1 MTYEPFATTTR
12 DLRPVGEFF
21 DVLRRDAANK
31 LQSIGSTLELR
42 QFAEEEVPRLK
53 ADVKDIVPE
62 LGGSRPA
69 RVDEP
74 EWKRAEDNSTHKVA
88 RHYIATEIIGEPH
101 LLCYWPTLDS
111 PILPVDDHDGPRA
124 GLTVE
129 LRREIWEIARYDESN
144 GKHTWGLYTS
154 IYLTPHGEQLIQ
166 NSKLDVN
173 RIFRR
178 RHEYVE
184 PIIAELLS
192 QAKNF
197 AMNEYPEWLD
207 NLLHEKL
214 LELQARESV
223 SQSLV
228 FPSEWKMPPLILED
242 KESPHG
248 DGPVVD
254 LTHAEIS
261 LQPTPHLAAK
271 SFVDLQQVIRRWTD
285 AIERYP
291 RAFSKLSED
300 QLSDLLA
307 ATLNATM
314 PGANREVYTRT
325 GKSDIFIQADILQ
338 KGSGPEKVF
347 IAESKWA
354 RSVSIVQKA
363 LDPQLFSY
371 LSAHDTAAV
380 LLLLFKQKDSQKA
393 ALTYLAALESVA
405 GFQCRSKS
413 AVEEWPILTYLV
425 EGKTVSVCVATV
437 FLPAYESSTLR
448 EDDDA

>member
-12 DLRPVGEFF
+12 DSRPVNEFF
-21 DVLRRDAANK
+21 DLLRRDAANK
-31 LQSIGSTLELR
+31 LQSISSTSELR
-42 QFAEEEVPRLK
+42 QFAEEEAPRLK
-53 ADVKDIVPE
+53 ADVRDIVPE

-88 RHYIATEIIGEPH
+88 RHYIATEIIGDPH
-101 LLCYWPTLDS
+101 LLCYWPRMDF
-111 PILPVDDHDGPRA
+111 PILPVDDHDAPRA

-129 LRREIWEIARYDESN
+129 LRREIWEIARYNESD

-154 IYLTPHGEQLIQ
+154 IYLTPHEEQLIQ
-166 NSKLDVN
+166 SGQLDVN
-173 RIFRR
+173 GIFTRR
-178 RHEYVE
+178 REYVE
-184 PIIAELLS
+184 PIIRKLLS

-197 AMNEYPEWLD
+197 AINEYPEWLD
-207 NLLHEKL
+207 NLLQEKL

-223 SQSLV
+223 SRSLV
-228 FPSEWKMPPLILED
+228 FPSEWKMSPLLLED
-242 KESPHG
+242 EVSG
-248 DGPVVD
+248 DVDGPVID
-254 LTHAEIS
+254 LADIEIS
-261 LQPTPHLAAK
+261 IRPTPHLAAK
-271 SFVDLQQVIRRWTD
+271 SFAELQQVIRRWTD

-291 RAFSKLSED
+291 RAFSDLSED

-325 GKSDIFIQADILQ
+325 GKSDIFIQADILH

-371 LSAHDTAAV
+371 LSARDTAAV
-380 LLLLFKQKDSQKA
+380 LLLLFKQKDPQKA
-393 ALTYLAALESVA
+393 ALIYLAALESVA
-405 GFQCRSKS
+405 GFQCRSES
-413 AVEEWPILTYLV
+413 AVEEWPILTYSV
-425 EGKTVSVCVATV
+425 EGRTVSVCVATV
-437 FLPAYESSTLR
+437 FLPAYESANLQ